1 MKYNYAVVGA
11 GAWGTA
17 LANMLAKINN
27 EKIIIWAKETKVVN
41 QINNERQNNIFLPH
55 VNLEKNIEATED
67 INKLVAPYIFYATP
81 SQHFESIL
89 ISHKK
94 VINDNSQIIICSK
107 GIEMKNGSLLG
118 DIYEKVL
125 SNNNYLILSGPSFAN
140 EVAKSLPAA
149 LILASKDIKKSI
161 KLAKIISSRN
171 FRLYLSEDV
180 IGTQL
185 GGAIKNIYAI
195 GAGIVKGLNYG
206 ENARAAFL
214 TRSIAE
220 MVKICIVL
228 GGKKESIFGL
238 SGVGDVFLTC
248 NSETSRNFVLGR
260 SIGEGL
266 ELKNILSNNKTVAE
280 GYFTTKALH
289 FLLKSRKIDTPI
301 MLGIYNILYKGLSIK
316 TVVDSLLNRP
326 LKTNEFD

>member
-27 EKIIIWAKETKVVN
+27 EKIIIWAKETEVVN
-41 QINNERQNNIFLPH
+41 QINNESQNSIFLPH
-55 VNLEKNIEATED
+55 INLEKNIKATKD
-67 INKLVAPYIFYATP
+67 INKVVAPYIFYATP

-107 GIEMKNGSLLG
+107 GIEIKSGLLLG
-118 DIYEKVL
+118 DIYKKVF
-125 SNNNYLILSGPSFAN
+125 SNNNYLILSGPSFAK
-140 EVAKSLPAA
+140 EIAESLPAA
-149 LILASKDIKKSI
+149 LILASKDIKNSI

-171 FRLYLSEDV
+171 FRLYVSKDV
-180 IGTQL
+180 IGVQL

-220 MVKICIVL
+220 MVKICEVL

-238 SGVGDVFLTC
+238 SGVGDVILTC
-248 NSETSRNFVLGR
+248 SSETSRNFVLGK

-266 ELKNILSNNKTVAE
+266 KIKNVLSENKTIAE
-280 GYFTTKALH
+280 GYFTTKALYL
-289 FLLKSRKIDTPI
+289 LLKNRNIDTPI
-301 MLGIYNILYKGLSIK
+301 MLGIYNILYNEFSIK

-326 LKTNEFD
+326 LKNNDFD

>member
-27 EKIIIWAKETKVVN
+27 EKIIIWARETEVVD
-41 QINNERQNNIFLPH
+41 QINNESQNKVFLP
-55 VNLEKNIEATED
+55 NIKLEKNIEATED
-67 INKLVAPYIFYATP
+67 INKVVAQYIFYATP

-94 VINDNSQIIICSK
+94 AINYNSQVVICSK
-107 GIEMKNGSLLG
+107 GIEIKNGFLLG
-118 DIYEKVL
+118 NIYKKVF
-125 SNNNYLILSGPSFAN
+125 SDDNYLILSGPSFAN
-140 EVAKSLPAA
+140 EVAKALPAA
-149 LILASKDIKKSI
+149 LVLASEDVKNSI
-161 KLAKIISSRN
+161 KLAQVISSRN
-171 FRLYLSEDV
+171 FRLYVSEDV
-180 IGTQL
+180 VGVQL

-206 ENARAAFL
+206 ENARAAYL

-220 MVKICIVL
+220 MVKICLVL

-238 SGVGDVFLTC
+238 SGIGDVFLTC
-248 NSETSRNFVLGR
+248 NSEASRNFILGK

-266 ELKNILSNNKTVAE
+266 EIKNILSKNKTVAE
-280 GYFTTKALH
+280 GYFTTRALY
-289 FLLKSRKIDTPI
+289 FLLKNRKTDTPI
-301 MLGIYNILYKGLSIK
+301 MSGIYNILYKGFSIK
-316 TVVDSLLNRP
+316 TVVNSLLNRP
-326 LKTNEFD
+326 LKTYEFD